1 MDTEELLTLVR
12 GSQDTMSQIEG
23 HLAKLAEPTPYT
35 PTPADAPVITQGVES
50 QAASAP
56 SFLERRLM
64 DQRLKWELR
73 QLLRTKSTPEIHM
86 LFSMALAQ
94 GVVKGGGIPFEVWA
108 SQGGQANSIFEG
120 FHQGAGTKMAADVD
134 PTVLRALDSGGAAA
148 LIRTDL
154 EPFLYELYVREFAG
168 YDRMVREPANG
179 LIHSYNQITSFGG
192 AKFMPELGT
201 VTDDTSVYARK
212 STNIAIAATRRG
224 LSLKSQYAV
233 AAGGMSYNPMD
244 LELQGGLRAISK
256 LMQDQI
262 FSGQS
267 SDSGG
272 TTSTEA
278 GAYDAN
284 GFDGLRLILNTARAV
299 NVDPIAGTPEDI
311 KFAADSAIAK
321 ITQAGG
327 PNPSISW
334 WNPLDKIKFDQQWE
348 AKTRIVQNYVD
359 IAVGLRAAEVNFLSG
374 PVGLGIVKGDSIS
387 EYNTDNADGSF
398 SGGELVRDAYFL
410 DESTVSMPYLGSEG
424 PTVLD
429 IPIGISGQLTHL
441 FIIFL
446 MNGFAVKA
454 LPFSNK
460 LRIKHASGN

>member
-1 MDTEELLTLVR
+1 MDYEELLKLVKGSNETLE
-12 GSQDTMSQIEG
+12 QISG
-23 HLAKLAEPTPYT
+23 HLQKLAEP
-35 PTPADAPVITQGVES
+35 ASVAAAAPVVTQGIGD
-50 QAASAP
+50 QAAP
-56 SFLERRLM
+56 QGYLERRLM
-64 DQRLKWELR
+64 DVRLKHELR
-73 QLLRTKSTPEIHM
+73 SVLRTKSTAEIHM
-86 LFSMALAQ
+86 LFSMALSK
-94 GVVKGGGIPFEVWA
+94 GVSERAGVPFEMWA
-108 SQGGQANSIFEG
+108 SQGGQANSIFDG
-120 FHQGAGTKMAADVD
+120 FRQGAGSRMASDVD
-134 PTVLRALDSGGAAA
+134 PTVLRALDTGGAAA

-154 EPFLYELYVREFAG
+154 EPFLYELYIREFPG
-168 YDRMVREPANG
+168 YDRMSKEPANG
-179 LIHSYNQITSFGG
+179 LIHSYNQITGFG
-192 AKFMPELGT
+192 AARFMPELGT

-244 LELQGGLRAISK
+244 LELKGGLRAISK

-272 TTSTEA
+272 TSSTET

-284 GFDGLRLILNTARAV
+284 GFDGLRTILNTARAK

-311 KFAADSAIAK
+311 KFALDGVIAE

-327 PNPSISW
+327 SNPSITW

-359 IAVGLRAAEVNFLSG
+359 IAVGVRAAEVNFLSG
-374 PVGLGIVKGDSIS
+374 AVPLGIVPGNSIS
-387 EYNTDNADGSF
+387 EYNTANADGSF
-398 SGGELVRDAYFL
+398 NGGELVRDVYVL
-410 DESTVSMPYLGSEG
+410 DESTVGMPYLGSEG

-446 MNGFAVKA
+446 MNGFMVKA

-460 LRIKHASGN
+460 LRVKHLTGA

>member
-1 MDTEELLTLVR
+1 VDYEELLALVK
-12 GSQDTMSQIEG
+12 GSQDTLGQIEG
-23 HLAKLAEPTPYT
+23 HLSKLAEPVTVTAP
-35 PTPADAPVITQGVES
+35 PAAATAGVES
-50 QAASAP
+50 QATPP
-56 SFLERRLM
+56 SGIERQIM
-64 DQRLKWELR
+64 DMRTKSELR
-73 QLLRTKSTPEIHM
+73 TLLRTKSTAEIHM
-86 LFSMALAQ
+86 LFGMALA
-94 GVVKGGGIPFEVWA
+94 KGARERAGLPFEVWA
-108 SQGGQANSIFEG
+108 ASSGQASAIYNAFHERAGMPGAEG
-120 FHQGAGTKMAADVD
+120 ISPD
-134 PTVLRALDSGGAAA
+134 VLRALDTGGAAA

-154 EPFLYELYVREFAG
+154 EPFLYELYVREFPG
-168 YDRMVREPANG
+168 YDRMVKEPANG

-233 AAGGMSYNPMD
+233 AAGGMAYNPMD

-272 TTSTEA
+272 SASTET

-284 GFDGLRLILNTARAV
+284 GFDGLRLILNTARAK

-311 KFAADSAIAK
+311 KFAADYVVSEIS
-321 ITQAGG
+321 QAGG

-334 WNPLDKIKFDQQWE
+334 WNPLDLIKFNQQWE
-348 AKTRIVQNYVD
+348 AKTRILPPFVD
-359 IAVGLRAAEVNFLSG
+359 IAVGLRAAEINFLTG
-374 PVGLGIVKGDSIS
+374 PVATAIVPGNSIS
-387 EYNTDNADGSF
+387 EYNTLNADGSF

-410 DESTVSMPYLGSEG
+410 DESTISMPYLGSEG

-460 LRIKHASGN
+460 LRIKHASGQ

>member
-1 MDTEELLTLVR
+1 MDTQELLDLVKGSKDTL
-12 GSQDTMSQIEG
+12 SQIEG
-23 HLAKLAEPTPYT
+23 HLAKLAEPSTPQ
-35 PTPADAPVITQGVES
+35 PVVTAGIPDQS
-50 QAASAP
+50 NPAP
-56 SFLERRLM
+56 SYLERRLM
-64 DQRLKWELR
+64 DQRLKYELR
-73 QLLRTKSTPEIHM
+73 ALLRTKSTPELHM
-86 LFSMALAQ
+86 LFGMALSK
-94 GVVKGGGIPFEVWA
+94 GVAERAGVPFEIWA
-108 SQGGQANSIFEG
+108 AGSGNANAIFDG
-120 FHQGAGTKMAADVD
+120 FHQGAGSRLAQDITPD
-134 PTVLRALDSGGAAA
+134 VLRALDTGGAAA

-154 EPFLYELYVREFAG
+154 EPFLYELYIREFPG
-168 YDRMVREPANG
+168 YDRMQHEPANG
-179 LIHSYNQITSFGG
+179 LIHSYNQITSFGA
-192 AKFMPELGT
+192 AKFMSELGT

-224 LSLKSQYAV
+224 LSLKSQYAI
-233 AAGGMSYNPMD
+233 AAGGMAYNPMD
-244 LELQGGLRAISK
+244 LELQGGLRSISK

-272 TTSTEA
+272 TASTET
-278 GAYDAN
+278 GAYDVN
-284 GFDGLRLILNTARAV
+284 GFDGLRLILNTARAR

-311 KFAADSAIAK
+311 KFAADNMVAQ

-327 PNPSISW
+327 PKPSISW

-359 IAVGLRAAEVNFLSG
+359 IAVGVRAAEVNFLPG
-374 PVGLGIVKGDSIS
+374 PVALGIVPGNSIS
-387 EYNTDNADGSF
+387 EYNTANSDGSF
-398 SGGELVRDAYFL
+398 NGGELVRDAYFL
-410 DESTVSMPYLGSEG
+410 DEATVSMPYLGTEG

-460 LRIKHASGN
+460 LRIKHASGM